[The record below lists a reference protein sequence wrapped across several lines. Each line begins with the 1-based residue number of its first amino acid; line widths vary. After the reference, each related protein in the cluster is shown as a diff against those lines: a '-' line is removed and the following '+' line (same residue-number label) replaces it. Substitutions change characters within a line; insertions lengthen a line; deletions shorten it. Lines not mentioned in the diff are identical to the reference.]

1 MKNTLIG
8 PETGRMEGF
17 HLVQFLDSFLDI
29 PGRSPGHLQSTAL
42 GNGSKDDSEVRAAI
56 TVRKFGRQFCWLEE
70 LANARSG
77 VSPLVAFETRAVKR
91 PQGAAQCGD
100 LVSVRCFRHG
110 RAKQAN
116 RSDSDLKSEWANCRF
131 KRNLE
136 PSANRLGF
144 FRVSAPDWKVCRS
157 SPFPKGRNPGF
168 RGSKLDPHSREKT
181 APQRRRQRALPS
193 LPFEREASPVPSRTK
208 RVRLVTM
215 AYTGKSG
222 VKSDPTS
229 PLNPSDQRDLN
240 PRDSGYL
247 DLFNARPQYRSSDE
261 SRL

>member
-1 MKNTLIG
+1 MKNTLMG
-8 PETGRMEGF
+8 TETVPMEGF
-17 HLVQFLDSFLDI
+17 HLVQKLYSFLDI

-42 GNGSKDDSEVRAAI
+42 GNGSKQGSEVRAAP

-77 VSPLVAFETRAVKR
+77 ASPLVAFETLAVKR

-100 LVSVRCFRHG
+100 LVSVRRFRHSG
-110 RAKQAN
+110 VAPFQTAKPVSETDHCQGSARHRAN
-116 RSDSDLKSEWANCRF
+116 PVLTNWVYSWFSTIGG
-131 KRNLE
+131 KRGG
-136 PSANRLGF
+136 SA
-144 FRVSAPDWKVCRS
+144 
-157 SPFPKGRNPGF
+157 PFPKGRNPGF
-168 RGSKLDPHSREKT
+168 RGSKLDPHSGEKT
-181 APQRRRQRALPS
+181 APQRRRQRAWPS

-215 AYTGKSG
+215 ADTGKSG

>member
-1 MKNTLIG
+1 MNHSYLTTSYRFFSDLFYSSK
-8 PETGRMEGF
+8 EG
-17 HLVQFLDSFLDI
+17 
-29 PGRSPGHLQSTAL
+29 
-42 GNGSKDDSEVRAAI
+42 SEVRAAPA
-56 TVRKFGRQFCWLEE
+56 VRKFGCQFCWLEE

-100 LVSVRCFRHG
+100 LVSVRRFRHSG
-110 RAKQAN
+110 AKQAN
-116 RSDSDLKSEWANCRF
+116 RPPVVPKIRISNATLPNCRF

-168 RGSKLDPHSREKT
+168 RGSKLDPHSGEKT

-215 AYTGKSG
+215 ADTGKSG

-229 PLNPSDQRDLN
+229 PLNPSDSRYLN

-247 DLFNARPQYRSSDE
+247 DPLNARFKYRSSDE
-261 SRL
+261 LRL

>member
-1 MKNTLIG
+1 MKNTLMG
-8 PETGRMEGF
+8 TETVPMEGF
-17 HLVQFLDSFLDI
+17 HLVQKLYSFLDI

-42 GNGSKDDSEVRAAI
+42 GNGSKEGSEVRAAP

-77 VSPLVAFETRAVKR
+77 ASPLVAFETRAVKR

-144 FRVSAPDWKVCRS
+144 SWVSAPDWKVGRS
-157 SPFPKGRNPGF
+157 APFPKGRNPGF
-168 RGSKLDPHSREKT
+168 TS
-181 APQRRRQRALPS
+181 
-193 LPFEREASPVPSRTK
+193 TK

-215 AYTGKSG
+215 ADTGKSG

>member
-1 MKNTLIG
+1 MKNTLMG
-8 PETGRMEGF
+8 TETVPMEGF
-17 HLVQFLDSFLDI
+17 HLVQKLYSFLDI

-42 GNGSKDDSEVRAAI
+42 GNGSKQGSEVRAAP

-77 VSPLVAFETRAVKR
+77 ASPLVAFETLAVKR

-100 LVSVRCFRHG
+100 LVSVRRFRHSG
-110 RAKQAN
+110 AKQAN
-116 RSDSDLKSEWANCRF
+116 RPPVVPKIRISNATLPNCRF

-144 FRVSAPDWKVCRS
+144 FRVSAPDWKVGRS

-168 RGSKLDPHSREKT
+168 TS
-181 APQRRRQRALPS
+181 
-193 LPFEREASPVPSRTK
+193 TK
-208 RVRLVTM
+208 CVRLVTM
-215 AYTGKSG
+215 ADTGKSG

>member
-144 FRVSAPDWKVCRS
+144 FRVSAPDWKVGRS

-168 RGSKLDPHSREKT
+168 TS
-181 APQRRRQRALPS
+181 
-193 LPFEREASPVPSRTK
+193 TK

-215 AYTGKSG
+215 ADTGKSG

-247 DLFNARPQYRSSDE
+247 PWPFSGRAC
-261 SRL
+261 